1 MNNLFAFV
9 PSELKFDS
17 KIVMLY
23 IKAGKIQVESKV
35 NDPYVVWV
43 RGLFSCHLIG
53 RLACSFAH

>member
-9 PSELKFDS
+9 SSELKFDS

-35 NDPYVVWV
+35 NNPYVVWV
-43 RGLFSCHLIG
+43 
-53 RLACSFAH
+53 